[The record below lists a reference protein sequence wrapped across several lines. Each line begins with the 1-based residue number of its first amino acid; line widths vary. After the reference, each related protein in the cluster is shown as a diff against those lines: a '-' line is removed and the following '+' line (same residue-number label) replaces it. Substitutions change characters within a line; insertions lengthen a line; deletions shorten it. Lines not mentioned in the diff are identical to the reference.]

1 MRLQNGRSFEKDG
14 KGDYS
19 ITTKTGSV
27 YWGKEIQI
35 EIQQEKKTLKGLTA
49 SMRKFE
55 TGSNAFLSLLALLT
69 ER

>member
-19 ITTKTGSV
+19 FTTKTGSV

-35 EIQQEKKTLKGLTA
+35 EIQQEKKP
-49 SMRKFE
+49 
-55 TGSNAFLSLLALLT
+55 
-69 ER
+69 